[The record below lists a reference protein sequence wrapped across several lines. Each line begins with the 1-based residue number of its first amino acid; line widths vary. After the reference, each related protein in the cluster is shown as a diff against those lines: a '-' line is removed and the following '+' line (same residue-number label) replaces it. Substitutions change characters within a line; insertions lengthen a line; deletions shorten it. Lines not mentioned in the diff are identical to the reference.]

1 MLEATAAEIT
11 SATGGE
17 VLPVQLDIRDAA
29 AVAEA
34 VDKIEE
40 QLGLPSVV
48 VHNAAGIKHSKKT
61 SALTLQ
67 CYQETLFPQPS
78 DCLQTPSRL
87 FLTLSSRAQHSLP

>member
-17 VLPVQLDIRDAA
+17 VLPVQLDIRDPA

-40 QLGLPSVV
+40 TLGLPSVV
-48 VHNAAGIKHSKKT
+48 IHNAAGK
-61 SALTLQ
+61 
-67 CYQETLFPQPS
+67 
-78 DCLQTPSRL
+78 
-87 FLTLSSRAQHSLP
+87 